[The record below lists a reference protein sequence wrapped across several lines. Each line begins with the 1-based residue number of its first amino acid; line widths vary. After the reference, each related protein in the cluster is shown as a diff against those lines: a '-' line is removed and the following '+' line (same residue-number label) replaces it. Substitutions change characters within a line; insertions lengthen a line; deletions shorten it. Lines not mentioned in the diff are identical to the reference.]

1 MPSRGVEALFF
12 LLIIATGVAYL
23 ILNTGPAVPPQKINH
38 PVIYQQSYSLSIE
51 VKRTIKF
58 LYYFPISVFSKIGDV
73 SIGRPQRFLHEALSL
88 IETVMEMEQKKAELD
103 YRKQVLSYYLSQVHK
118 NPNIIPGSETL
129 EQWIERL
136 SKWMARTL
144 TPPGRAGEGK
154 QSDPF
159 DQLFKTS
166 RPHLREKPDK
176 AIKRLLAQNRREA
189 SRIEARLIRA
199 AGKVRQDLR
208 WAVLCSFCSM
218 FLITSICICLIAGVA
233 LARRYFI
240 SDKSHLT
247 AVEVQGAD
255 PEPYVHLK
263 KTSPDTTIIER
274 AKKEGW
280 FSPALVDI
288 LSVLQAYREWPASIN
303 AGGHGKEEG
312 GLYQHSIKVM
322 EKMLENASPELDKR
336 ELALCGLSHDLGKIF
351 AYEKVDGK
359 WRKTG
364 MYHDVLSG
372 AILRAVNIKGFS
384 KEAATRILLV
394 VSHHHRPLELPVN
407 VPKGTKEMLE
417 LLNRCDAQAAREEK
431 EKTQ

>member
-23 ILNTGPAVPPQKINH
+23 ILNTNSAVPPQNINH

-58 LYYFPISVFSKIGDV
+58 LYSFPISVFSKIGDV
-73 SIGRPQRFLHEALSL
+73 TIGRPQRFLHEALSL

-129 EQWIERL
+129 EQWVERL

-144 TPPGRAGEGK
+144 TPRGRAGEGK

-159 DQLFKTS
+159 DQLFKTP
-166 RPHLREKPDK
+166 RRHLREKPDK

-199 AGKVRQDLR
+199 ASKVRQALR
-208 WAVLCSFCSM
+208 WAVLCSFCFM
-218 FLITSICICLIAGVA
+218 FLITSVCICLIAGVG
-233 LARRYFI
+233 LARRYFT

-247 AVEVQGAD
+247 AVEVQGGN
-255 PEPYVHLK
+255 PESYVHLK
-263 KTSPDTTIIER
+263 RTSPDTTIIER
-274 AKKEGW
+274 VKREGW

-312 GLYQHSIKVM
+312 GLYHHSIKVM
-322 EKMLENASPELDKR
+322 EKMLENAPPELDKR

-372 AILRAVNIKGFS
+372 AILRAINIEGFS

-407 VPKGTKEMLE
+407 VPEGTREMLE
-417 LLNRCDAQAAREEK
+417 LLNRCDAQAAREGK